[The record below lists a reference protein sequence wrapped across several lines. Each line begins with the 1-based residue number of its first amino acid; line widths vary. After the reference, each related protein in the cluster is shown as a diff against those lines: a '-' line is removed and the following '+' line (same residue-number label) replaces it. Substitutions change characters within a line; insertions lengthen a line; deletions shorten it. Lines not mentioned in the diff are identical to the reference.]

1 MLLMRTRPE
10 VFAEMAARG
19 RELPSNERA
28 LKVENEEQNCLLAWN
43 SSGTAMT
50 ATEIRERRR
59 EAYFRL
65 KQQMDAKPNPAVDKF
80 VDEVQRQVAD
90 AMGLT
95 GPKAARPISFLD
107 IAKAA
112 DAIGQAGHAPDDFSV
127 VIPASDFCAL
137 LNDTRIFEFKI
148 SGNSAGASSMR
159 VYGIEILR
167 GERDIAVYCPHYMVQ
182 PNREAMTAEILRC
195 LGRDTVR
202 ELPQSAS
209 SNGVSPRAKPVSEV
223 GVTPR
228 PTGSDDRNPHSL
240 AHLSDEAKVIAAK
253 EAIAAYAR
261 KKQLPSPAH
270 LALFGEL
277 DGKRAGNKGA
287 SARVCAVDFAAPGSD
302 KTIVAIRRRDGSIA
316 VSGLPAGTLLS
327 AVVGKDTVRISHRAD
342 DRPGQFKNWVS
353 EHWLT
358 IIDDIDRNDH
368 SLASEPLSRAIDQIW
383 VRENGGAYADLIS
396 SRSERLAEM
405 VNRGDSAADGE
416 RG

>member
-1 MLLMRTRPE
+1 MRTRPE

-50 ATEIRERRR
+50 ATEIRERQR

-90 AMGLT
+90 AMGL
-95 GPKAARPISFLD
+95 
-107 IAKAA
+107 A
-112 DAIGQAGHAPDDFSV
+112 DGDSRTLCLTDLGRVVRTVCEAGHRANAISVSLPERDFRSIMRDLGGRPDATKFRYNGADF
-127 VIPASDFCAL
+127 
-137 LNDTRIFEFKI
+137 
-148 SGNSAGASSMR
+148 
-159 VYGIEILR
+159 LR
-167 GERDIAVYCPHYMVQ
+167 GGKEVIIWWAVKMVESD
-182 PNREAMTAEILRC
+182 REALEAEILRR
-195 LGRDTVR
+195 LGRGGVA
-202 ELPQSAS
+202 ELPEGTGGDRVRS
-209 SNGVSPRAKPVSEV
+209 GPKPVSEV
-223 GVTPR
+223 GIAPR
-228 PTGSDDRNPHSL
+228 PASGDNRDSNSL
-240 AHLSDEAKVIAAK
+240 THLSDEAKVIAAK

-261 KKQLPSPAH
+261 KKQLPSAAH

-287 SARVCAVDFAAPGSD
+287 GAHPRIHAVDFAQPGAD
-302 KTIVAIRRRDGSIA
+302 RNIVATRRSDGSVV
-316 VSGLPAGTLLS
+316 VSGLPAGTMFS
-327 AVVGKDTVRISHRAD
+327 AEINGDVIHIRHSPD
-342 DRPGQFKNWVS
+342 DRPNWTDA
-353 EHWLT
+353 HMPH
-358 IIDDIDRNDH
+358 IIDDIDRNH
-368 SLASEPLSRAIDQIW
+368 HGLASEPLSRAIDQIW

>member
-195 LGRDTVR
+195 LGRDAVR
-202 ELPQSAS
+202 ELPEGTGGDRVRAS
-209 SNGVSPRAKPVSEV
+209 TKPVSEV
-223 GVTPR
+223 GIAPR
-228 PTGSDDRNPHSL
+228 PASGDNRDSNSL
-240 AHLSDEAKVIAAK
+240 THLSDEAKVIAAK

-261 KKQLPSPAH
+261 KKQLPSAAH

-277 DGKRAGNKGA
+277 DSKRAGNKRPRYSISPA
-287 SARVCAVDFAAPGSD
+287 EAARLLRGDF
-302 KTIVAIRRRDGSIA
+302 
-316 VSGLPAGTLLS
+316 
-327 AVVGKDTVRISHRAD
+327 
-342 DRPGQFKNWVS
+342 
-353 EHWLT
+353 
-358 IIDDIDRNDH
+358 IDDIHRNDH